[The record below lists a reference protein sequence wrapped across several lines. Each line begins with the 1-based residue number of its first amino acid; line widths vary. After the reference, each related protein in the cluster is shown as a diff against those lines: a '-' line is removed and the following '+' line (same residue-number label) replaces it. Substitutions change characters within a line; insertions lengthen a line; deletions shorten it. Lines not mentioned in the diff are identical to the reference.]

1 MRLSDEERAM
11 LAGEL
16 GEPRR
21 FALEQQVAVGRFFG
35 AGDFVP
41 VSQAH
46 LMADGEAVGEAGL
59 SLLERLAD
67 HPKAERLVRVPTVT
81 DPRGVDRRLCA
92 RLRQPDYAEAREQRI
107 VRALE
112 AFGCLMT
119 NTCIN
124 YQTVMAPVMGEHV
137 AFGDTGSVNYA
148 NGVCGARS
156 NFEGGMAALWAALT
170 GRTPRYGMH
179 LDAERKARS
188 LFALEFKPRELTE
201 WGALGGVVGRQLRS
215 YWDIPVIVGVDEAP
229 GSDDLKHLG
238 ASLGSY
244 GATPLFHLAG
254 VTPEAPSLKAA
265 VAAGARGP
273 IEVTQADI
281 ESFQSCFADHDERV
295 DLVVF
300 AAPQLSLLEL
310 QTLAGLLDGRT
321 LADGVSL
328 LAATTEENAGAA
340 RRLGL
345 AEKIERAGGEILEGV
360 CFYNMYAREI
370 GMANGWRRLVTNS
383 AKLANILGGYG
394 YEPALASMAR
404 CVEAAV
410 RGRLAN

>member
-1 MRLSDEERAM
+1 MRLSDEEQAM
-11 LAGEL
+11 LACEL

-21 FALEQQVAVGRFFG
+21 FALKQQIAVGRFFG
-35 AGDFVP
+35 AEDFVA

-59 SLLERLAD
+59 TVLEKLAAQPLE
-67 HPKAERLVRVPTVT
+67 HRRVRVPTVT

-92 RLRQPDYAEAREQRI
+92 RLGQPDFAETREQRI
-107 VRALE
+107 VEALE

-148 NGVCGARS
+148 NSVCGARS
-156 NFEGGMAALWAALT
+156 NFEGGVAALWAALT
-170 GRTPRYGMH
+170 GRTPRYAMH

-188 LFALEFKPRELTE
+188 VFRLDFRPRELTE
-201 WGALGGVVGRQLRS
+201 WGALGGLIGRQLRS
-215 YWDIPVIVGVDEAP
+215 YWDIPIIVGLDDAP
-229 GSDDLKHLG
+229 GSDALKHLG

-244 GATPLFHLAG
+244 GATPLFHLVG
-254 VTPEAPSLKAA
+254 VTPEAPRLEAT
-265 VAAGARGP
+265 VADGARGP
-273 IEVTQADI
+273 IEVTRADI
-281 ESFQSCFADHDERV
+281 DGFQAGFAAHDDGV

-310 QTLAGLLDGRT
+310 QTLAGLLDDRRI
-321 LADGVSL
+321 ADGVTL
-328 LAATTEENAGAA
+328 LAATTEENAAAA

-345 AEKIERAGGEILEGV
+345 AEKIEQAGGEILEGV
-360 CFYNMYAREI
+360 CFYNMYARQI
-370 GMANGWRRLVTNS
+370 GAANGWRRLATNS

-410 RGRLAN
+410 RGRLGR

>member
-1 MRLSDEERAM
+1 MRLSDEEQAI

-21 FALEQQVAVGRFFG
+21 FALEQQMAVGRFFG
-35 AGDFVP
+35 ARDFVP
-41 VSQAH
+41 IAQAH

-67 HPKAERLVRVPTVT
+67 HPKEDRLVRVPTVT

-92 RLRQPDYAEAREQRI
+92 RLRQPDYADAREQRI

-137 AFGDTGSVNYA
+137 AYGDTGSVNYA
-148 NGVCGARS
+148 NSVCGARS
-156 NFEGGMAALWAALT
+156 NFEGGVAALWAALT

-179 LDAERKARS
+179 LEAERKARS
-188 LFALEFKPRELTE
+188 IFELKFRPRELTE

-215 YWDIPVIVGVDEAP
+215 YWDIPILTGLDQVP
-229 GSDDLKHLG
+229 GSDALKHLA

-254 VTPEAPSLKAA
+254 VTPEAPTLEAA
-265 VAAGARGP
+265 VAEGARGP
-273 IEVTQADI
+273 IPIERADI
-281 ESFQSCFADHDERV
+281 AAFQSGFARHDERV

-310 QTLAGLLDGRT
+310 QTLAGLLDGRRV
-321 LADGVSL
+321 ADGVTL
-328 LAATTEENAGAA
+328 LAATTEENAAAA
-340 RRLGL
+340 RRMGL
-345 AEKIERAGGEILEGV
+345 AETIERAGGRILEGV
-360 CFYNMYAREI
+360 CFYNMYAREL
-370 GMANGWRRLVTNS
+370 GAANGWRRLVTNS
-383 AKLANILGGYG
+383 AKLANIIGGYG

-404 CVEAAV
+404 CVEAAC
-410 RGRLAN
+410 RGALRD

>member
-1 MRLSDEERAM
+1 MRLSEEERAM

-21 FALEQQVAVGRFFG
+21 FALEQQLAVGRYFG

-41 VSQAH
+41 IAQAH

-59 SLLERLAD
+59 GLLERLAD
-67 HPKAERLVRVPTVT
+67 HSKAERLVRVPTVT

-92 RLRQPDYAEAREQRI
+92 RLRQPDYAEARERRI

-148 NGVCGARS
+148 NSVCGARS
-156 NFEGGMAALWAALT
+156 NFEGGVAALWAALT

-179 LDAERKARS
+179 LEAERKARS
-188 LFALEFKPRELTE
+188 LFALRFQPRELTE
-201 WGALGGVVGRQLRS
+201 WGALGGVVGHQLRS
-215 YWDIPVIVGVDEAP
+215 YWDIPIIADLDDVP
-229 GSDDLKHLG
+229 GSDALKHLG

-244 GATPLFHLAG
+244 GATPLFHLVG
-254 VTPEAPSLKAA
+254 VTPEAPTLEAA
-265 VAAGARGP
+265 AAEGARGP

-281 ESFQSCFADHDERV
+281 DSFQSGFARHDERV

-310 QTLAGLLDGRT
+310 QALAGLLDGRRV
-321 LADGVSL
+321 ADGVTL
-328 LAATTEENAGAA
+328 LAATTEENAAAA

-370 GMANGWRRLVTNS
+370 GAANGWCRLVTNS
-383 AKLANILGGYG
+383 AKLANIIGGYG
-394 YEPALASMAR
+394 YHPALASMAR

-410 RGRLAN
+410 RGRLGG